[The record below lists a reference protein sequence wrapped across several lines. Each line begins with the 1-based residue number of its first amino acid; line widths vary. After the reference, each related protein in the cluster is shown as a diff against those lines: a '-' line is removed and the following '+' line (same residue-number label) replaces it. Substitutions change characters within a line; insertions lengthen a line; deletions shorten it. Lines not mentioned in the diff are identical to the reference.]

1 MSNQKIVL
9 ALKPNSTNIV
19 PNKKII
25 NMKNLKSILFASLL
39 SIGTFAAV
47 LVSSCNPDKCAD
59 IICVNGGSCADGNC
73 SCPSGYEGTL
83 CETET
88 RAKFK
93 KLWAANDND
102 NSAPSNNYLY
112 SCLIADGS
120 GPYGLLIQNTFAGD
134 FFINNITAIA
144 SANVINIPQQ
154 EPDLD
159 GYKVAGTG
167 NFSSTTNKIS
177 WNYSITE
184 TSTGDVITYT
194 GTWQ

>member
-9 ALKPNSTNIV
+9 ALKLNSTNIV
-19 PNKKII
+19 ANKKII

-39 SIGTFAAV
+39 TIGAFSVT
-47 LVSSCNPDKCAD
+47 LVTSCNPDKCAD
-59 IICVNGGSCADGNC
+59 IVCVNGGSCADGNC

-102 NSAPSNNYLY
+102 NSTPSNNYLY
-112 SCLIADGS
+112 SCLLADGS
-120 GPYGLLIQNTFAGD
+120 GPYGILIQNTFAGD

-144 SANVINIPQQ
+144 SANIITIPLQ

-167 NFSSTTNKIS
+167 TFSSTTNKIS

-184 TSTGDVITYT
+184 TSTGNVITYT

>member
-9 ALKPNSTNIV
+9 ALKLNSTNIV
-19 PNKKII
+19 ANKKII

-93 KLWAANDND
+93 KLC
-102 NSAPSNNYLY
+102 Y
-112 SCLIADGS
+112 
-120 GPYGLLIQNTFAGD
+120 
-134 FFINNITAIA
+134 INMKNI
-144 SANVINIPQQ
+144 
-154 EPDLD
+154 
-159 GYKVAGTG
+159 
-167 NFSSTTNKIS
+167 
-177 WNYSITE
+177 
-184 TSTGDVITYT
+184 
-194 GTWQ
+194 